1 MSGDRFSKNSRII
14 CAPLIAQSAE
24 QMLNDMHQAKIEEA
38 DAVEINLDSITNF
51 QPWRDNLK
59 LVLGNKPVPVV
70 VVCRYAP
77 VSSFWYH
84 VMVFGFCLS

>member
-1 MSGDRFSKNSRII
+1 MGGDGFSKNSRII
-14 CAPLIAQSAE
+14 CASLIAQSAE

-59 LVLGNKPVPVV
+59 LILGNKPSPGCCCMPVCSFVFILVP
-70 VVCRYAP
+70 CYG
-77 VSSFWYH
+77 FW
-84 VMVFGFCLS
+84 FLP